1 MTRDRKRKL
10 FFYFK
15 ILNLQKKF
23 LLKNSWNQRFNF
35 SYQKITSDT
44 NSLTTW
50 EIIFRN
56 IPMTRKKRSLKNSGT
71 KNYYHTKN
79 PGIRTKTDFEQC
91 QKKTTPPW
99 SNLTFEN
106 SGFWTNKWMTKTL
119 TLASIGVFFQPT
131 IPASSRKRRNEE
143 VILIEKILIL
153 MFYVRRW
160 LIIIR
165 TNKYLV
171 FQTNISLV
179 RIAWLQLL

>member
-23 LLKNSWNQRFNF
+23 LLKNSWSQRFNF

-71 KNYYHTKN
+71 KIIITKNFYYTIN
-79 PGIRTKTDFEQC
+79 PGIWTKTDFEQC
-91 QKKTTPPW
+91 QKKPELLYPKQEKVTTPW
-99 SNLTFEN
+99 SNLTLEN

-119 TLASIGVFFQPT
+119 TLASIGVSFQSM
-131 IPASSRKRRNEE
+131 IPASNRKRRNEE
-143 VILIEKILIL
+143 VNLKLLFLIENYWKNSNPNVS
-153 MFYVRRW
+153 F
-160 LIIIR
+160 
-165 TNKYLV
+165 N
-171 FQTNISLV
+171 
-179 RIAWLQLL
+179 

>member
-1 MTRDRKRKL
+1 MKTKHSNNAIWRNFSQNDARPETEIIFQSTLKFWIYK
-10 FFYFK
+10 
-15 ILNLQKKF
+15 NKF

-119 TLASIGVFFQPT
+119 TLASIGVSFQSM
-131 IPASSRKRRNEE
+131 IPASNRKRRNEE
-143 VILIEKILIL
+143 VNLKLLFLIENYWKNSNPNVS
-153 MFYVRRW
+153 F
-160 LIIIR
+160 
-165 TNKYLV
+165 N
-171 FQTNISLV
+171 
-179 RIAWLQLL
+179 